1 MILDRRGPAASAT
14 QPRLLPMLVSLH
26 LGEARVGRWH
36 WLLEELA
43 LAFAIG
49 HARPTGE
56 GHWRGKLRGQ
66 AAVAAGAGPV
76 TRHMLGEKDRGCP
89 YFMMQADL
97 VKRVQEVCRFGTGEI
112 GDPQLPTRPSG
123 QPDGQRRRIAEQHM
137 SVMLSFNHELWEDEE
152 YHESQRQSNPH

>member
-1 MILDRRGPAASAT
+1 
-14 QPRLLPMLVSLH
+14 MLVSLH

-123 QPDGQRRRIAEQHM
+123 QPEPGLRPQHHPGP
-137 SVMLSFNHELWEDEE
+137 FWIK
-152 YHESQRQSNPH
+152 